1 MGLTCMEVDTDRET
15 RLERRRKRRCL
26 RDPIVMHTSLQNG
39 APESAPRRTDRVNFV
54 EDEDDDYVNFLRS
67 SHNDYGFVPLE
78 AYRCGGS
85 SGSDDLVDP
94 QYKIFLESLRVT
106 GMSYE
111 LVVQVNAGTTILLKY
126 DIKDQPHEGLTLED
140 LKSRPLK
147 NNAETVRSLRNTVGR
162 ERDKVATPRRKEN
175 DEEKRIPRNVSG
187 REKESLQTTKAKAAA
202 TTAATSKGNC
212 NLDNR
217 NIEAQPANIGSNREI
232 RRSPRVLRPEV
243 PQAPEHE
250 EEMCDESFLAILNGA
265 KDDGNILK
273 FTSGNG
279 NLTTKAAATSKG
291 NCNLDKRKIGARPTN
306 LGSNRAIR
314 QSPRVL
320 RPEVRQAPEHEE
332 ETCSD
337 SYLALPNGLNKDGN
351 ILAFTSDNGKQTT
364 KAVATSK
371 RNCNLDKRNI
381 EAQPTNLGSTQ
392 AIRRSARVLDPEV
405 RQASEHEETWDES
418 YLAFLHCA
426 KEDGSILEFRYDD
439 GKQIRYE
446 EDDEEDEEESSCEVE
461 VLAGEDISKCE
472 EFVTMKLSKDP
483 ITIDSKHFADDPGR
497 SGGTVFRKK
506 LMAVL
511 KMPYDVK
518 EHEDLYRRVKHKRQK
533 TVEKSLRQGRDF
545 TSSLGEHCKSY
556 FELYKDL
563 AKELK
568 LVQRDGH
575 RSLNLLR
582 GFFFWLENIPKEG
595 AFKPWLDPTCLE
607 VLPARANRRV

>member
-187 REKESLQTTKAKAAA
+187 REKESLQTTKA
-202 TTAATSKGNC
+202 
-212 NLDNR
+212 
-217 NIEAQPANIGSNREI
+217 
-232 RRSPRVLRPEV
+232 
-243 PQAPEHE
+243 
-250 EEMCDESFLAILNGA
+250 
-265 KDDGNILK
+265 
-273 FTSGNG
+273 
-279 NLTTKAAATSKG
+279 KAAATSKG